1 MRSLMRALGVAAVL
15 VLLAVACGDDSG
27 DTAETTESPVTT
39 EATVDFSRDARI
51 QRFRIHLNMCDAEAV
66 EALLNPDVVLTIEFE
81 GEETVFTGSAE
92 VLAYFE
98 GNWENGCPGPV
109 EDFEI
114 ISVEGNT
121 VTTEST
127 STLPDG
133 TKVRPTAV
141 YEVSDDGPITSI
153 RFMEGPVVDDG

>member
-1 MRSLMRALGVAAVL
+1 MTAATPL
-15 VLLAVACGDDSG
+15 TPPTPRRPLRR
-27 DTAETTESPVTT
+27 
-39 EATVDFSRDARI
+39 TVDFSPEGEGSSPGEVITR
-51 QRFRIHLNMCDAEAV
+51 RFRIHQNTCDAEAV
-66 EALLNPDVVLTIEFE
+66 EALLDPDVVLTIEFE

-92 VLAYFE
+92 VLAWFE
-98 GNWENGCPGPV
+98 GNWEDGCPGAA

-141 YEVSDDGPITSI
+141 YEVSDDGSITSI